1 MGKKNC
7 KKFGNYG
14 ILSGNGI
21 DDITNFIFSYL

>member
-7 KKFGNYG
+7 KKFGNSG
-14 ILSGNGI
+14 ILRGNGI